1 MIKNILLTFL
11 FTITL
16 SFAQTVHTVNAGMNG
31 SDFYFN
37 PSNLI
42 IEQGDIVIW
51 INEGGCHDVNGDIN
65 TITNMAYNNPENF
78 DSPTTCEQGA
88 EIFSYTFN
96 TEGIY
101 NYDCSVGNHAING
114 MVGSI
119 SVTSSN
125 NSIVDIIVNSENHNT
140 LEAAVIAAEL
150 TDDLSG
156 DGPFTVFA
164 PTDEA
169 FNALPEG
176 TVADLLE
183 DPTGQLA
190 NILLHHVYAGN
201 ALSTDLSDGMMIS
214 TLFGT
219 ELTVSFVDGGVMI
232 DNAMVTVVDL
242 VADNGVVHVIDAV
255 LIPETTSTTVVDIIV
270 NSENHNTLEAA
281 VIAAELA
288 DDLSGDGP
296 FTVFAPTDEA
306 FNALP
311 EGTVADLLEDPTG
324 QLANILLH
332 HVYAGNAL
340 STDLSDG
347 MMISTLFGTEL
358 TVSFVDGG
366 VMIDNAMVTVVNL
379 VADNGVVHVID
390 AVLIPQDSSMEE
402 NNIIN
407 DYIIQSFDIYGR
419 KINQSKYT
427 TIQIDLYKSGK
438 SIKKLII
445 NN

>member
-1 MIKNILLTFL
+1 MIDN
-11 FTITL
+11 
-16 SFAQTVHTVNAGMNG
+16 AMVTVVDLAADNGVVHVIDAVLIPETTSTTV
-31 SDFYFN
+31 
-37 PSNLI
+37 
-42 IEQGDIVIW
+42 
-51 INEGGCHDVNGDIN
+51 
-65 TITNMAYNNPENF
+65 
-78 DSPTTCEQGA
+78 
-88 EIFSYTFN
+88 
-96 TEGIY
+96 
-101 NYDCSVGNHAING
+101 
-114 MVGSI
+114 
-119 SVTSSN
+119 
-125 NSIVDIIVNSENHNT
+125 VDIIVNSENHNT
-140 LEAAVIAAEL
+140 LEAGVIAAEL
-150 TDDLSG
+150 ADDLSG

-255 LIPETTSTTVVDIIV
+255 LIP
-270 NSENHNTLEAA
+270 
-281 VIAAELA
+281 
-288 DDLSGDGP
+288 
-296 FTVFAPTDEA
+296 
-306 FNALP
+306 
-311 EGTVADLLEDPTG
+311 
-324 QLANILLH
+324 
-332 HVYAGNAL
+332 
-340 STDLSDG
+340 
-347 MMISTLFGTEL
+347 
-358 TVSFVDGG
+358 
-366 VMIDNAMVTVVNL
+366 
-379 VADNGVVHVID
+379 
-390 AVLIPQDSSMEE
+390 QDSSMEE

>member
-31 SDFYFN
+31 SDFYFS

-65 TITNMAYNNPENF
+65 TITNMPYNNPENF

-125 NSIVDIIVNSENHNT
+125 NSI
-140 LEAAVIAAEL
+140 
-150 TDDLSG
+150 
-156 DGPFTVFA
+156 
-164 PTDEA
+164 
-169 FNALPEG
+169 
-176 TVADLLE
+176 
-183 DPTGQLA
+183 
-190 NILLHHVYAGN
+190 
-201 ALSTDLSDGMMIS
+201 
-214 TLFGT
+214 
-219 ELTVSFVDGGVMI
+219 
-232 DNAMVTVVDL
+232 
-242 VADNGVVHVIDAV
+242 
-255 LIPETTSTTVVDIIV
+255 VDIIV

-366 VMIDNAMVTVVNL
+366 VMIDNAMVTVVDL